1 MTIAILLVAVAILL
15 LQLRNTWV
23 THDTRWSLNRLEET
37 LDLVDFDVRDIHAE
51 VGASRAPYR
60 EQMWR
65 KPAPTYHAQP
75 S

>member
-1 MTIAILLVAVAILL
+1 MTLAILLVAVAILL
-15 LQLRNTWV
+15 LELRNTW
-23 THDTRWSLNRLEET
+23 TILETRWALNRLEET

-51 VGASRAPYR
+51 VGATRAPYR

-65 KPAPTYHAQP
+65 KPAPGHPAKR